1 MKRSLKKQTL
11 KIPNA
16 MTAVVSGLFKDQWV
30 NFLLVSAIMISAF
43 TLIIKSHEQRQLY
56 ADLENLEQHRDQLDI
71 EWRQLRLEQRV
82 MAEHS
87 RLEEIA
93 KNKLGLKNLDLKS
106 ERIVRRVN
114 ED

>member
-1 MKRSLKKQTL
+1 MAKIKL
-11 KIPNA
+11 KIPSA
-16 MTAVVSGLFKDQWV
+16 MDAVLTGLFKDQLV
-30 NFLLVSAIMISAF
+30 NIALLGLLVVSAF
-43 TLIIKSHEQRQLY
+43 TLIIQSHEQRQLY
-56 ADLENLEQHRDQLDI
+56 AQLEVLEQHRDQLDV
-71 EWRQLRLEQRV
+71 EWRELRLEQRV

-114 ED
+114 DD